1 MHNLKA
7 FFCICGSD
15 DLSLNKVHSL
25 NHFVADA
32 KTQVLTCV
40 CTFIFKHVI
49 HCNALLSVCYF
60 AGDSPPGLSKEIT
73 HALSGMPGFEVDPFS
88 SDDTLRMEPLAL
100 DGLSMLT
107 DGDLMLADPAVED
120 SFRSDRLK

>member
-1 MHNLKA
+1 MRN
-7 FFCICGSD
+7 
-15 DLSLNKVHSL
+15 SLVMNR
-25 NHFVADA
+25 N
-32 KTQVLTCV
+32 VLLLCV
-40 CTFIFKHVI
+40 C
-49 HCNALLSVCYF
+49 C

-73 HALSGMPGFEVDPFS
+73 SALSGVPGFEVDPFS

>member
-1 MHNLKA
+1 MLYMFILYLRMRN
-7 FFCICGSD
+7 
-15 DLSLNKVHSL
+15 SLVMNR
-25 NHFVADA
+25 N
-32 KTQVLTCV
+32 VLLLCV
-40 CTFIFKHVI
+40 C
-49 HCNALLSVCYF
+49 C

-73 HALSGMPGFEVDPFS
+73 SALSGVPGFEVDPFS